1 MVRIGDTG
9 GMAKGTPA
17 VAALERAGIEFTLH
31 AYEVPE
37 DARSYGEAAAVA
49 LGVEPGRVL
58 KTLVATVDGTPVI
71 GIVPV
76 SGQLSLKRLA
86 AAAGGKRASMADA
99 ADAQRLTGYV
109 IGGIS
114 PFGRRR
120 RLPVFLDG
128 SASGYDTVFVSA
140 GRRGLQ
146 VEVASDDLV
155 ALVGAVLVPIA
166 R

>member
-1 MVRIGDTG
+1 
-9 GMAKGTPA
+9 MAKGTPA
-17 VAALERAGIEFTLH
+17 VAALERAGIGFRLH
-31 AYEVPE
+31 EYEVPE
-37 DARSYGEAAAVA
+37 DAGSYGEAAAAA
-49 LGVEPGRVL
+49 LGVESGRVF
-58 KTLVATVDGTPVI
+58 KTLVATVDENPVI

-76 SGQLSLKRLA
+76 SGHLSLKRLA

-128 SASGYDTVFVSA
+128 SASAYDTVFVSA

-146 VEVASDDLV
+146 VEVAPDGLV